1 MPRVIKL
8 IDDKVETIFS
18 ERDFAYLVEKY
29 MGYEAADIFR
39 GLVEELETYR
49 EEEENRDKQEA
60 R

>member
-8 IDDKVETIFS
+8 VDNKVETIFS

-39 GLVEELETYR
+39 GLMEELETYR
-49 EEEENRDKQEA
+49 EEDEDSDK
-60 R
+60 